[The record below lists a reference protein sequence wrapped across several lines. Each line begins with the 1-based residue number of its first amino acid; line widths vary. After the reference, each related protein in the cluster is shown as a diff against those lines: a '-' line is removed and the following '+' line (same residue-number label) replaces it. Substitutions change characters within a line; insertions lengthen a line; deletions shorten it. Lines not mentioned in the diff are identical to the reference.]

1 MRVLIVGSTLDD
13 ISYIQ
18 TKMDILEVLTVAGDT
33 EIYLG
38 TYAKKNIALVATGIG
53 NYVSSMITALA
64 IELTKPYLCIQIGNV
79 NSFDEKLK
87 QTDLFVATRVYM
99 SNINQMPIGKMT
111 YGQLPNL
118 KPFYT
123 SEVTLVQKIKD
134 INSSL
139 ANKPLL
145 RGVLITDNH
154 FRTTKEEMNEI
165 IEKHFVKIEN
175 MVACDSNAGG
185 IVIACAKYNIPFVS
199 LLVCAYELGDDK
211 QLLTRLRKGL
221 SVQPYVGKIIAQL
234 IDNDEE

>member
-18 TKMDILEVLTVAGDT
+18 TKMDVQEVITVAGDT

-79 NSFDEKLK
+79 NSFDETLK
-87 QTDLFVATRVYM
+87 QTDLFVATRVYL
-99 SNINQMPIGKMT
+99 SDINQMPIGKLT
-111 YGQLPNL
+111 YGQLPGL

-123 SEVTLVQKIKD
+123 SEVTLVQRIKD

-145 RGVLITDNH
+145 RGVLLTDNK
-154 FRTTKEEMNEI
+154 FRTVQEDMNKI
-165 IEKHFVKIEN
+165 IDKHFVKIEN
-175 MVACDSNAGG
+175 MDACDSNAGG
-185 IVIACAKYNIPFVS
+185 IVIACEKYKIPYVS
-199 LLVCAYELGDDK
+199 LLVCAYELGDEK
-211 QLLTRLRKGL
+211 QLLTRQRKGL

-234 IDNDEE
+234 IDNDSE